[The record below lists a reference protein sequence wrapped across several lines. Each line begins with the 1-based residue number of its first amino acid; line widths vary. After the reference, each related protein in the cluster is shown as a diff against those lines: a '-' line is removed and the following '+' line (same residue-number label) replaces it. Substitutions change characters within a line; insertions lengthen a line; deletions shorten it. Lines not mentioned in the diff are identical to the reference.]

1 MHVPFTDAN
10 NGTGHAARD
19 EAGAV
24 TAETAVVLPLMAAFT
39 VTMVWLVSLGVTQ
52 ARTVDAA
59 REAARSAARG
69 DTTAQ
74 ARSWGARVAP
84 DGSRFVI
91 TRGEHSIVVKVA
103 APVRGP
109 RGLFDFLPHL
119 TVRARAVAATEQ
131 P

>member
-1 MHVPFTDAN
+1 MFDVPYTAAG
-10 NGTGHAARD
+10 NGPDD

-24 TAETAVVLPLMAAFT
+24 TAETAVVLPLIAAFT

-59 REAARSAARG
+59 REVARSAARG
-69 DTTAQ
+69 DTIAQ

-84 DGSRFVI
+84 EGSRFVI
-91 TRGEHSIVVKVA
+91 AKGEQSIVVNVM

-109 RGLFDFLPHL
+109 RGLFDFLPRL